1 MLTAGCGRF
10 FAFLERDNMGHK
22 SNITIRVG
30 AAHDSVTVDGV
41 VFDRSSMDKPTRN
54 KLRRMIV
61 AAKRIEYGA

>member
-1 MLTAGCGRF
+1 
-10 FAFLERDNMGHK
+10 MGHK